1 MEPLVPAVVDLRDF
15 PYMPLDTV
23 RLRDSRLASH
33 VSGEGFRCAVLLW
46 CVSWHQVPAAS
57 LPDDEVLL
65 AQYAGFGRSVREWRK
80 VSQQALYGWIKCEDG
95 RYYHPTVAEKALEA
109 WDQRLA
115 QRWRTECARIKKAAQ
130 RNGSSADYP
139 SFEEWKRH
147 FNETG
152 SEHWC
157 PSRVPGPVPKDNA
170 AMSPGTSSDVP
181 REMGSKGREGK
192 GRDIDQEQDV
202 QLDQPGCDTAGS
214 PPAPPA
220 DLQTRRTQRT
230 AQVTDEA
237 ISAYNRILAKPTGL
251 LAAVHATVGRAKRQ
265 QQVTRCLKTA
275 SEICQDQFGDSRV
288 VPEFW
293 ESYFTACAED
303 DFHSGRGPYGG
314 GHANWRPD
322 FEFLTRPAQMLKV
335 FDRATAEDE
344 AA

>member
-1 MEPLVPAVVDLRDF
+1 M
-15 PYMPLDTV
+15 
-23 RLRDSRLASH
+23 
-33 VSGEGFRCAVLLW
+33 
-46 CVSWHQVPAAS
+46 
-57 LPDDEVLL
+57 
-65 AQYAGFGRSVREWRK
+65 
-80 VSQQALYGWIKCEDG
+80 
-95 RYYHPTVAEKALEA
+95 
-109 WDQRLA
+109 
-115 QRWRTECARIKKAAQ
+115 ARIRTVKPEFWSSEQVMECSPIARLLFIGLWNFCDDAGNHVASSKTIKAEV
-130 RNGSSADYP
+130 
-139 SFEEWKRH
+139 F
-147 FNETG
+147 
-152 SEHWC
+152 
-157 PSRVPGPVPKDNA
+157 PGDDI
-170 AMSPGTSSDVP
+170 SSSDVRRLLDELSLNGLIEFYAFGDKDFLHVTGWHHQKIDRP
-181 REMGSKGREGK
+181 TFKHPAFPGPESDTTRRALDEPSPPEGKGREGK
-192 GRDIDQEQDV
+192 GEEQDV
-202 QLDQPGCDTAGS
+202 HLDDPAGDTAGS

-220 DLQTRRTQRT
+220 DLQSRRTQRT

-335 FDRATAEDE
+335 FDRATEE